1 MTLWMWLPML
11 LLLVCL
17 VSYDIYVRTS
27 QQPNTTGT
35 KSMAPMI
42 HLDHLQFSSKEGPV
56 YLRQPYSGSVSVP
69 WSLRSQG
76 KDGWVL
82 YQGEVRRNMPVHTMF
97 FYVDREARGEYLV
110 FMQKPSGRIE
120 EVDGWEGTKE
130 TSPA

>member
-1 MTLWMWLPML
+1 MWMLSVILLL

-17 VSYDIYVRTS
+17 VAYDIHLRA
-27 QQPNTTGT
+27 QPG
-35 KSMAPMI
+35 SDPVAPMI
-42 HLDHLQFSSKEGPV
+42 QLDHLQFSSKEGPV
-56 YLRQPYSGSVSVP
+56 YLRQPYQGTLSAP

-82 YQGEVRRNMPVHTMF
+82 YQGEVCRTMPTHTMF

-120 EVDGWEGTKE
+120 EVDAMESKE
-130 TSPA
+130 TSAAVNSIA